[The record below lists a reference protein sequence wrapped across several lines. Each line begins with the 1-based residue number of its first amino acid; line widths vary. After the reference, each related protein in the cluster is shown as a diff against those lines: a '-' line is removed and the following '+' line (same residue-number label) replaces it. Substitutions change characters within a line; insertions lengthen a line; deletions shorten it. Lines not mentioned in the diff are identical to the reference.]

1 MKRAEITVFLSMVLI
16 LTVSFILGIIEI
28 TVIHT
33 SKAMSRLE
41 TDRAVFSIFGEYQ
54 KELLEDY
61 HVFSI
66 EGTYETGNFSE
77 DRLIGRMLYYG
88 TGNTDH
94 EITGMQFLTDNRGQ
108 AFREQVLTYMEE
120 CYGIGLIRDF
130 IGITEEWEEQCIEGE
145 KMRAEE
151 EKLTAQFKELKE
163 TAEEASS
170 DLPEEELSEIPEAGD
185 TGTGNPFYCLE
196 QIEKSGLLSVV
207 MPQDMELSGKEIDLE
222 KQVSMRSV
230 NTGYGSFPART
241 GTDGIAERLLFNE
254 YILQNFR
261 NASGGRGSYTG
272 NEDADARNAVED
284 QPRSLEYETE
294 YILSGKASD
303 KENLESVLTK
313 IFLIRLALN
322 YVYLLGDSGKQAEA
336 EALAAVISLL
346 LLIPEGTEV
355 IKQLIL
361 FAWAAGESTADIQ
374 TLLSGKK
381 AAFMKTNENWQV
393 SLSDLLTP
401 GSFSGKK
408 GGEDIPGG
416 VSYEDY
422 LRIFLFMEDQN
433 DTAMR
438 ALDRIEENLA
448 AGHGMDWFR
457 ADYCVT
463 KLELKNTGVI
473 FGDLTYTYPVYF
485 GYE

>member
-16 LTVSFILGIIEI
+16 LIVSFILGIIQI

-33 SKAMSRLE
+33 SKNMSRLE
-41 TDRAVFSIFGEYQ
+41 TDRAVFSLFGEYHRT
-54 KELLEDY
+54 LFEDY

-77 DRLIGRMLYYG
+77 DRLIGRMHYYG

-94 EITGMQFLTDNRGQ
+94 EVTGIQFLTDNRGQ
-108 AFREQVLTYMEE
+108 AFREQVIAYMEE
-120 CYGIGLIRDF
+120 CYGIGLIREF
-130 IGITEEWEEQCIEGE
+130 TGSTEEWEEQCIEG
-145 KMRAEE
+145 KKIQEE
-151 EKLTAQFKELKE
+151 EAKITDQFEELRKA
-163 TAEEASS
+163 AEEAGSE
-170 DLPEEELSEIPEAGD
+170 LTEEESPDAGD
-185 TGTGNPFYCLE
+185 EETGNPFYCLE

-207 MPQDMELSGKEIDLE
+207 MPPDMELSGKSIRLE
-222 KQVSMRSV
+222 DQVSVRNL
-230 NTGYGSFPART
+230 NTGYGSFPARA
-241 GTDGIAERLLFNE
+241 GTDGISERLLFNE
-254 YILQNFR
+254 YILQNFS
-261 NASGGRGSYTG
+261 NASSD
-272 NEDADARNAVED
+272 EDAYEDEHTNVKAAVEE
-284 QPRSLEYETE
+284 QPRSLEYEVE
-294 YILSGKASD
+294 YIISGKASD

-336 EALAAVISLL
+336 ESLAAAIALL
-346 LLIPEGTEV
+346 LLMPEGTEV

-361 FAWAAGESTADIQ
+361 FAWAAGESTVDIR

-381 AAFMKTNENWQV
+381 AALIKTKENWQV
-393 SLSDLLTP
+393 SLSELLTL
-401 GSFSGKK
+401 GSFSEKSGEEEIS
-408 GGEDIPGG
+408 GGI
-416 VSYEDY
+416 SYEDY
-422 LRIFLFMEDQN
+422 LRIFLFMENMDN
-433 DTAMR
+433 TTMR

-448 AGHGMDWFR
+448 DGKETDYFR

-473 FGDLTYTYPVYF
+473 FGNLTYTYPVYF

>member
-1 MKRAEITVFLSMVLI
+1 MFLSMALI
-16 LTVSFILGIIEI
+16 LIVSFILGIIEI

-33 SKAMSRLE
+33 SKNMSRLE
-41 TDRAVFSIFGEYQ
+41 TDRAVFSLFGEYNRN
-54 KELLEDY
+54 LLEDY

-77 DRLIGRMLYYG
+77 DRLIGRMHYYG

-94 EITGMQFLTDNRGQ
+94 EVTGIQFLTDNRGQ
-108 AFREQVLTYMEE
+108 AFREQVLAYMEE
-120 CYGIGLIRDF
+120 CYGVGLIREF
-130 IGITEEWEEQCIEGE
+130 TGSTEQWEQQCVQGE
-145 KMRAEE
+145 KMQAEE
-151 EKLTAQFKELKE
+151 EKMTAQIEELRKA
-163 TAEEASS
+163 AEEALS
-170 DLPEEELSEIPEAGD
+170 DLPEEKSPDAGD
-185 TGTGNPFYCLE
+185 QETGNPFHCLE

-207 MPQDMELSGKEIDLE
+207 MPQDMELSGKEINLE
-222 KQVSMRSV
+222 NQVSVRDV
-230 NTGYGSFPART
+230 HTGYGSFPARA
-241 GTDGIAERLLFNE
+241 GTDGITERLLFNE

-261 NASGGRGSYTG
+261 NASGDEVSYKKDEYT
-272 NEDADARNAVED
+272 NVKAAVEE
-284 QPRSLEYETE
+284 QPRSLEYEVE
-294 YILSGKASD
+294 YIISGKASD

-336 EALAAVISLL
+336 ESLAAAIALL
-346 LLIPEGTEV
+346 LLMPEGTEV

-361 FAWAAGESTADIQ
+361 FAWAAGESTVDIRA
-374 TLLSGKK
+374 LLSGKK
-381 AAFMKTNENWQV
+381 TALIKTKENWQV
-393 SLSDLLTP
+393 SLSELLTL
-401 GSFSGKK
+401 GSSSGKN
-408 GGEDIPGG
+408 GEDDIPGG

-422 LRIFLFMEDQN
+422 LRIFLFMEDQDN
-433 DTAMR
+433 TAMR

-448 AGHGMDWFR
+448 GEHGMNYFR

-463 KLELKNTGVI
+463 KLELKNAGVI

>member
-16 LTVSFILGIIEI
+16 LIVSFILGIIQI

-33 SKAMSRLE
+33 SKNMSRLE
-41 TDRAVFSIFGEYQ
+41 TDRAVFSLFGEYHRT
-54 KELLEDY
+54 LFEDY

-77 DRLIGRMLYYG
+77 DRLIGRMHYYG

-94 EITGMQFLTDNRGQ
+94 EVTGIQFLTDNRGQ
-108 AFREQVLTYMEE
+108 AFREQVIAYMEE
-120 CYGIGLIRDF
+120 CYGIGLIREF
-130 IGITEEWEEQCIEGE
+130 TGSTEEWEEQCIEG
-145 KMRAEE
+145 KKIQEE
-151 EKLTAQFKELKE
+151 EAKITDQFEELRKA
-163 TAEEASS
+163 AEEAGSE
-170 DLPEEELSEIPEAGD
+170 LPEEESPDAGD
-185 TGTGNPFYCLE
+185 EETGNPFYCLE

-207 MPQDMELSGKEIDLE
+207 MPPDMELSGKSIRLE
-222 KQVSMRSV
+222 DQVSVRNL
-230 NTGYGSFPART
+230 NTGYGSFPARA
-241 GTDGIAERLLFNE
+241 GTDGISERLLFNE
-254 YILQNFR
+254 YILQNFS
-261 NASGGRGSYTG
+261 NASSD
-272 NEDADARNAVED
+272 EDAYEDEHRNVKDTAED
-284 QPRSLEYETE
+284 QPKSLEYEVE

-336 EALAAVISLL
+336 EALAAAIALL
-346 LLIPEGTEV
+346 LLMPEGTEV

-361 FAWAAGESTADIQ
+361 FAWAAGESTVDIR

-381 AAFMKTNENWQV
+381 AALIKTKENWQV
-393 SLSDLLTP
+393 SLSELLTL
-401 GSFSGKK
+401 GSFSEKSGEEEIS
-408 GGEDIPGG
+408 GGI
-416 VSYEDY
+416 SYEDY
-422 LRIFLFMEDQN
+422 LRIFLFMENMDN
-433 DTAMR
+433 TTMR

-448 AGHGMDWFR
+448 DGKETDYFR

-473 FGDLTYTYPVYF
+473 FGNLTYTYPVYF